1 MSAAIGDLQWLKQSL
16 KSRRRKI
23 QEISYDKN
31 VSELFNFLILYLVI
45 HTYFIIINLFIAKF
59 DISNDYIFY
68 QTNFIFTI

>member
-31 VSELFNFLILYLVI
+31 VSELINFLILYLVI
-45 HTYFIIINLFIAKF
+45 HTYFNIIYLFIAKF

-68 QTNFIFTI
+68 QTHFIFTI